1 MKKNEKIKG
10 HGFSKLILILIIIFA
25 GTYYYARYIETRG
38 LIVREYSVI
47 NEKIPESFHGFK
59 IVQFSDTHYGMTTFS
74 DELKNMVN
82 KINTLK
88 PDIVVF
94 TGDLIDYHYDLK
106 DEDVEIVFKIKEELA
121 SERGEYDFLAILS
134 LSNSLYIDSK

>member
-10 HGFSKLILILIIIFA
+10 HGFSKFILILIIIFA

-38 LIVREYSVI
+38 LVVREYSVI
-47 NEKIPESFHGFK
+47 NKKIPESFHGFK

-106 DEDVEIVFKIKEELA
+106 YVTQL
-121 SERGEYDFLAILS
+121 
-134 LSNSLYIDSK
+134 